1 MNHPTREIAVAARP
15 PLRAL
20 LPLLLLVLPLAA
32 GVASAGSSSLPEGW
46 EPETRE
52 LKLHE
57 RPSASE
63 REVRVTRRFLSV
75 VELMDGR
82 VDLERS
88 TLEGAGERIRMKQQ
102 DGNLLLLDVVGDLK
116 PGERLPLSVAYED
129 GTRLELTL
137 VRGELR
143 TDFSVRV
150 YRRPPPTKEESE
162 AQLAET
168 LAEFAVGYEQHE
180 LSRGRMRCFPEEP
193 QEGPRVGPEGVQES
207 RFRCEPVP
215 HECGMKLPSWL
226 HRRES
231 LGRFTVN
238 GQEGGGGKVGMMG
251 NSVAYQM
258 HSQTVVL
265 IWVLNMNPE
274 RRWRP
279 GEYALRREATGE
291 AVRLRAVKAEVPE
304 EGVEF
309 GTVGLMSFV
318 IDTPSSGTERFVLE
332 VLEKDGGPRRIRVEG
347 MTFEEPGQDTP
358 AR

>member
-15 PLRAL
+15 L
-20 LPLLLLVLPLAA
+20 LHLLLLVLPLAA
-32 GVASAGSSSLPEGW
+32 GVASARSSSLPEGW
-46 EPETRE
+46 EPEARE
-52 LKLHE
+52 LRLHE
-57 RPSASE
+57 GPSASE

-143 TDFSVRV
+143 TDLNVRV
-150 YRRPPPTKEESE
+150 YRRPPPTTEESA

-168 LAEFAVGYEQHE
+168 LADFAVAYEHHE
-180 LSRGRMRCFPEEP
+180 LSRGQMRCFPEEP
-193 QEGPRVGPEGVQES
+193 REGPRVGPEGAQES

-215 HECGMKLPSWL
+215 HECGKLPSWL

-238 GQEGGGGKVGMMG
+238 GKNGGGGKVGMMG
-251 NSVAYQM
+251 NSIAYQM

-265 IWVLNMNPE
+265 IWVLDMDPE

-291 AVRLRAVKAEVPE
+291 AVRLRAVKVEVPE
-304 EGVEF
+304 EGLEF

-318 IDTPSSGTERFVLE
+318 MDTPSSGTERFVLE

-347 MTFEEPGQDTP
+347 MTFEAPGQSTP

>member
-1 MNHPTREIAVAARP
+1 MNHPTRRIARP
-15 PLRAL
+15 AL
-20 LPLLLLVLPLAA
+20 HSLLHLLLLVLPLAA
-32 GVASAGSSSLPEGW
+32 GVASARSSWLPEGW
-46 EPETRE
+46 EPEDRE
-52 LKLHE
+52 LRLHE

-63 REVRVTRRFLSV
+63 REIRVTRKFLSV

-82 VDLERS
+82 VDLEHT
-88 TLEGAGERIRMKQQ
+88 TLEGAGGRIRMAQQ
-102 DGNLLLLDVVGDLK
+102 DGNLLLLDAVGDLT

-143 TDFSVRV
+143 TDLNVRV
-150 YRRPPPTKEESE
+150 YRRPPPTKEEEE
-162 AQLAET
+162 AALAES
-168 LAEFAVGYEQHE
+168 LAGLCLEYEQHE
-180 LSRGRMRCFPEEP
+180 LLRGRMTCSPEED
-193 QEGPRVGPEGVQES
+193 EAPRVGSGGVQES
-207 RFRCEPVP
+207 RFRCEPVT
-215 HECGMKLPSWL
+215 HECGVKLPSWL
-226 HRRES
+226 HRRQS
-231 LGRFTVN
+231 PGRLTIN

-251 NSVAYQM
+251 NSIAYWM
-258 HSQTVVL
+258 PLQTVVV
-265 IWVLNMNPE
+265 ISVFNMDPK

-304 EGVEF
+304 EGVDF
-309 GTVGLMSFV
+309 GKVGLMSFV

-347 MTFEEPGQDTP
+347 MTFEAPGKETP

>member
-1 MNHPTREIAVAARP
+1 MTHPT
-15 PLRAL
+15 LRTL
-20 LPLLLLVLPLAA
+20 LHLSLLLLPLAA
-32 GVASAGSSSLPEGW
+32 GVASAASWLPEGW
-46 EPETRE
+46 QPEDRE

-75 VELMDGR
+75 VELMDGQ
-82 VDLERS
+82 VDLERT

-116 PGERLPLSVAYED
+116 PGERLPLSVAYRD
-129 GTRLELTL
+129 GKRLELTL

-143 TDFSVRV
+143 TDLSVRV
-150 YRRPPPTKEESE
+150 YQRPPPTKEEQE

-168 LAEFAVGYEQHE
+168 LAGFAVAYERHE
-180 LSRGRMRCFPEEP
+180 LRRGEMTCSPEEP
-193 QEGPRVGPEGVQES
+193 QEAPRVGPEGVRES

-215 HECGMKLPSWL
+215 HECGVELPSWL

-238 GQEGGGGKVGMMG
+238 GQEGGGGEVGMLG
-251 NSVAYQM
+251 NSIAYQM

-265 IWVLNMNPE
+265 ISVFNMDPE

-291 AVRLRAVKAEVPE
+291 AVRLRAVHVEVPE
-304 EGVEF
+304 EGVDF

-318 IDTPSSGTERFVLE
+318 IDTPRSGTERFVLE

-347 MTFEEPGQDTP
+347 MTFEWPVQDP
-358 AR
+358 HAR

>member
-1 MNHPTREIAVAARP
+1 MNHPTREIAVTARP
-15 PLRAL
+15 PLRVL
-20 LPLLLLVLPLAA
+20 LHLLLLVLPLAA
-32 GVASAGSSSLPEGW
+32 GVASARSSSLPEGW
-46 EPETRE
+46 EGEARE

-143 TDFSVRV
+143 TDLNVRV
-150 YRRPPPTKEESE
+150 YRRPPPTKEESA
-162 AQLAET
+162 AQLSET
-168 LAEFAVGYEQHE
+168 LAEFAVSYEQHE
-180 LSRGRMRCFPEEP
+180 LSRGRMRCFPEETR
-193 QEGPRVGPEGVQES
+193 EGPRVGSADVQEA
-207 RFRCEPVP
+207 RFRCEPEP
-215 HECGMKLPSWL
+215 HECGVKLPSWL

-238 GQEGGGGKVGMMG
+238 GEEGGGGKVGMMG
-251 NSVAYQM
+251 NSIVYQM

-291 AVRLRAVKAEVPE
+291 AVRLRAVKVEVPE

-318 IDTPSSGTERFVLE
+318 IDMPSSGTERFVLE

-347 MTFEEPGQDTP
+347 MTFEEPGKDTS
-358 AR
+358 AQ

>member
-1 MNHPTREIAVAARP
+1 
-15 PLRAL
+15 
-20 LPLLLLVLPLAA
+20 LLLVLPLAA
-32 GVASAGSSSLPEGW
+32 GVASARSSSLPEGW
-46 EPETRE
+46 EGEARE
-52 LKLHE
+52 LRLHE
-57 RPSASE
+57 GPSASE

-143 TDFSVRV
+143 TDLNVRV
-150 YRRPPPTKEESE
+150 YRRPPPTKEEGE
-162 AQLAET
+162 AALAES
-168 LAEFAVGYEQHE
+168 LAGLCLEYEQHE
-180 LSRGRMRCFPEEP
+180 WLRGQMTCSPEEN
-193 QEGPRVGPEGVQES
+193 EAPRVGGGDVRES

-215 HECGMKLPSWL
+215 HECGVKLPSWL

-231 LGRFTVN
+231 PGRLTIN

-251 NSVAYQM
+251 NNITYWMPLQAV
-258 HSQTVVL
+258 VVL
-265 IWVLNMNPE
+265 SVFNMDPE

-291 AVRLRAVKAEVPE
+291 AVRLLAVKAEVPE

-318 IDTPSSGTERFVLE
+318 IDMPSSGTERFVLE

-347 MTFEEPGQDTP
+347 MTFEEPGKGTP